1 MWIRCEG
8 GICNLSQ
15 AGAIIVRKD
24 ESGDAVKEVSWS
36 VIIAT
41 ADSRLHYLHDRFK
54 TEGEAVARM
63 QRIEGEIS
71 ARGGFVIT
79 NL

>member
-8 GICNLSQ
+8 GICNLRL
-15 AGAIIVRKD
+15 AGA
-24 ESGDAVKEVSWS
+24 
-36 VIIAT
+36 VIIRQNADTSSPHQGKWEVIVAT

-54 TEGEAVARM
+54 TEGEAVARLKT
-63 QRIEGEIS
+63 IEGEIN